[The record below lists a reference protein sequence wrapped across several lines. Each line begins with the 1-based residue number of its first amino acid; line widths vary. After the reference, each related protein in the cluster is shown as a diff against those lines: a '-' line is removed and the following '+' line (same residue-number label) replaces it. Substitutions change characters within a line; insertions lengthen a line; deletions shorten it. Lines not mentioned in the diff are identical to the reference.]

1 MESKSLKVA
10 MVLAC
15 PFPANH
21 GTPGAVR
28 ELSEEL
34 VAQGHEI
41 HVITYPI
48 KQDIPVK
55 KGVFIHRV
63 KSNLFKPGKIKI
75 GPSLDRL
82 IYDPL
87 MIIKL
92 IQVIR
97 KHDIDVIN
105 SHNYEAAIIGFIA
118 KLITR
123 KPMLYTA
130 INSMSDELHTYDFI
144 KPKFL
149 AKFIGNILDFIVPRF
164 GDLIATLSDDLKDFL
179 IGKGIS
185 KDKILVVPAG
195 VDPSM
200 FAEGD
205 GEKIRKKH
213 GYNNIP
219 IVMYTGALEQ
229 FQRVDYLLKA
239 MNLVHKSIPD
249 ARLVVVGN
257 VFNEQ
262 AIQKQIK
269 LAEDLSIEDKIDFIH
284 NVSLDDLPDY
294 LDAADVAVVPR
305 PECPG
310 HPIKLLNYMAAKKA
324 IVSFKGS
331 AKGLHHM
338 HSAYIAPNHDWK
350 ELGQGIKFLLEKP
363 EIRKS
368 LAKNAHKIINGNFDW
383 NSIAKG
389 TVIIYKFL
397 IKGHIKSTDTT
408 QLSDYLNQSYRKQF
422 IDRRNKVLQ
431 NKENSKR
438 KKNRRKNKTV
448 IQFIERRKV
457 GFPKFPEKKEN
468 AQNS

>member
-1 MESKSLKVA
+1 MESQSLKIA

-82 IYDPL
+82 VYDPL

-118 KLITR
+118 KLVTR

-149 AKFIGNILDFIVPRF
+149 AKFIGHILDFIVPRF

-179 IGKGIS
+179 ISNGVS

-195 VDPSM
+195 VDPLM
-200 FAEGD
+200 FANAD

-229 FQRVDYLLKA
+229 FQRVDYLMKA
-239 MNLVHKSIPD
+239 MNIVLESIPS
-249 ARLVVVGN
+249 AKLVIVGN
-257 VFNEQ
+257 VFNER
-262 AIQKQIK
+262 AIQKQTNLIK
-269 LAEDLSIEDKIDFIH
+269 DLGIDKQVDFIH

-324 IVSFKGS
+324 IVSFMGS

-350 ELGQGIKFLLEKP
+350 ELGQGIKFLLKNP
-363 EIRKS
+363 EIRDS
-368 LAKNAHKIINGNFDW
+368 LSKNAQRIINGNFDW

-389 TVIIYKFL
+389 TAIIYEFL
-397 IKGHIKSTDTT
+397 INGDIKSTDTS

-422 IDRRNKVLQ
+422 IDRRNKASQ
-431 NKENSKR
+431 NKQNSKR
-438 KKNRRKNKTV
+438 KENRRKKKTV

-457 GFPKFPEKKEN
+457 GFPKYPEKE
-468 AQNS
+468 QNIRNS